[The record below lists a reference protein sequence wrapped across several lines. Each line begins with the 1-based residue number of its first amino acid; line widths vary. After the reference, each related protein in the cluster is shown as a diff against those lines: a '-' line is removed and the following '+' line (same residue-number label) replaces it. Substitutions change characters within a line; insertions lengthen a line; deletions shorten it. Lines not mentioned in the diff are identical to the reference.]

1 MSLLSKPFDHGEG
14 PSHSSIELV
23 FAEADASDFLPEEG
37 NKMARVLGG
46 LKKLAAKAGDPLSP
60 DYDRKLEALV
70 SGLAVM
76 LMAKGVVDVDELD
89 AALTK
94 DGLSTYQGKPV
105 EKAEPVDKLAL
116 FLTELFGD
124 STRFRIAR
132 NHDEQATRAC
142 ERHDWEAANGQ
153 FRSACD
159 ASFDALA
166 HLKGCPANKKGGSA
180 RKWLQENGYLE
191 DDEAELV
198 KSFMAFAGRD
208 GSHAGIS
215 EESDAQLRRH
225 MATALISFA
234 ILKLDEAG
242 PEHRR
247 PRITP

>member
-1 MSLLSKPFDHGEG
+1 MRLSGRTMSLLSKPFDHGEG

-46 LKKLAAKAGDPLSP
+46 LKKLAAKAGDPLAP

-124 STRFRIAR
+124 SARFRIAR
-132 NHDEQATRAC
+132 NHYEQATRAC

-166 HLKGCPANKKGGSA
+166 HLKGCPRTRRAAAPASGYRKMVISRTTRPSWSSRSWRSPGATA
-180 RKWLQENGYLE
+180 RTPASRRSPTL
-191 DDEAELV
+191 
-198 KSFMAFAGRD
+198 SSD
-208 GSHAGIS
+208 GTW
-215 EESDAQLRRH
+215 RRH
-225 MATALISFA
+225 SSAS
-234 ILKLDEAG
+234 
-242 PEHRR
+242 PS
-247 PRITP
+247 